1 MQSISVIIPVLNEQQ
16 RINQAVATVRRQAPT
31 VEIIVVDGDAG
42 GATIA
47 AVTDLSV
54 IKMTAPKGR
63 GSQLAAGAAVA
74 SGTIILMLHAD
85 TRLPDRWLQMVA
97 DAHTAG
103 AAWGAFRLGI
113 DASGL
118 AYRLIERGVDL
129 RCNLF
134 TLPYGDQA
142 IFVTRT
148 VLQLYGGIPAIP
160 LMEDVALC
168 DLLNRSGQRFMLLP
182 ARVQTSARRW
192 QHDGIIRRTLRNWW
206 LLLRYQTGTDPHT
219 LAKDYR

>member
-1 MQSISVIIPVLNEQQ
+1 MQPVSVIIPVLHEQE
-16 RINQAVATVRRQAPT
+16 RINQTLAMLRRQAPT

-85 TRLPDRWLQMVA
+85 TRLPDRWPQMVA

-113 DASGL
+113 DAPGL
-118 AYRLIERGVDL
+118 PYRLIEQAVDL
-129 RCNLF
+129 RCKLF

-142 IFVTRT
+142 IFVTRS
-148 VLQLYGGIPAIP
+148 VLQHCGGIPPLP

-168 DLLNRSGQRFMLLP
+168 DRLNRSGQPFILLP

-192 QHDGIIRRTLRNWW
+192 QQDGVLRRTLRNWW
-206 LLLRYQTGTDPHT
+206 LLLCYRRGICPSSLAQRYP
-219 LAKDYR
+219 